1 MGSKDM
7 EKSQKKSID
16 KTVNEMLER
25 TSRQGVET
33 VWDRSDQQKTRC
45 GFGEQGLCCRLCYM
59 GPCRINPRGKSPQRG
74 VCGAT
79 AEVIVARNFA
89 RMVAAGAAAHS
100 DHGREVA
107 KILLIAATSPES
119 GYTIKDVNKLIKVA
133 HVLGIDTKGR
143 EKQEIAKDIA
153 KKALANFGQQ
163 DGEIGFIK
171 QAPSK
176 RQKLWRQL
184 KITPR
189 GIDREI
195 VEMMHRTNMGVDH
208 DYRNIMLHAARTAL
222 ADGWGGSMIATELQD
237 ILFGTPSPIRGQVNL
252 GVLSEKDVNIVVHG
266 HEPVLSEMLV
276 KAAKNK
282 DLLDMAKSKGAA
294 GINLAGICCTANEIL
309 IRHGLPIAGNVLQ
322 QELSLSTGAVDAMI
336 VDVQCIMPSLP
347 EVSRRYHTELITTSP
362 KGRMEEVAY
371 FPLSEQNALQTA
383 KDIVK
388 EAIMNFPNRG
398 EVNIPKEKMDLIAG
412 FSHEA
417 INYMLGGTFRT
428 SYTPLNDNVIN
439 GRIRGVAGV
448 VGCCNPKVT
457 HDRGHVQVVQELI
470 ANDILVVQTGCSAIA
485 CAKAGFLTPESAEKL
500 AGKGLAEVCRAVG
513 MPPVL
518 HSGSCVDNSRIL
530 MALSEMVKVGGLGE
544 DISELPVAGAAPE
557 WMSEKAIAIGQYFVS
572 SGVFTVFGIGLP
584 VSGSDIFSEHIF
596 KSLEKSLGGK
606 WAAEPDPSK
615 MAAMIID
622 HINKKRKILGI
633 DKDKKRV
640 LFDMEMR
647 RDLEV

>member
-1 MGSKDM
+1 M
-7 EKSQKKSID
+7 EKAKQRSID
-16 KTVNEMLER
+16 KSVNKMLER
-25 TSRQGVET
+25 TSEQGIET
-33 VWDRSDQQKTRC
+33 VWDRSDQQKARC

-59 GPCRINPRGKSPQRG
+59 GPCRINPKGKSPQRG

-100 DHGREVA
+100 DHGRGVA
-107 KILLIAATSPES
+107 KTLMIAAISPES
-119 GYTIKDVNKLIKVA
+119 GYTIKDVNKLKKVA
-133 HVLGIDTKGR
+133 QVFGIDVKDR
-143 EKQEIAKDIA
+143 NKQDIAKDVAERAMAI
-153 KKALANFGQQ
+153 FGQQ
-163 DGEIGFIK
+163 EGEIDLIK
-171 QAPSK
+171 MAPVK
-176 RQKLWRQL
+176 RQNLWHQL

-208 DYRNIMLHAARTAL
+208 DHRNIMLHASRTAL

-237 ILFGTPSPIRGQVNL
+237 ILFGTPSPLRGQVNL
-252 GVLSEKDVNIVVHG
+252 GVLSEEDVNIVVHG

-276 KAAKNK
+276 EAAQNK
-282 DLLDMAKSKGAA
+282 ELLDMAKSKGAS

-309 IRHGLPIAGNVLQ
+309 LRHGLPIAGNILQ
-322 QELSLSTGAVDAMI
+322 QELSLATGAVEAMI

-347 EVSRRYHTELITTSP
+347 EISKHYHTQLITTSS
-362 KGRMEEVAY
+362 KGKMDDVKY
-371 FPLSEQNALQTA
+371 FPFSEKNAIQTA

-388 EAIMNFPNRG
+388 LAIMNFPNRG
-398 EVNIPKEKMDLIAG
+398 DVDIPKEKMDLIAG

-428 SYTPLNDNVIN
+428 SYTPLNDNIIN

-448 VGCCNPKVT
+448 VGCCNPKVV
-457 HDRGHVQVVQELI
+457 HDQGHVQVVQELI

-485 CAKAGFLTPESAEKL
+485 CAKAGFLTPESAEKY

-530 MALSEMVKVGGLGE
+530 IALSEMVKAGGLGE

-557 WMSEKAIAIGQYFVS
+557 WMSEKAISIGQYFVA
-572 SGVFTVFGIGLP
+572 SGVFTVFGVGLP
-584 VSGSDIFSEHIF
+584 VLGSDVFSKYIFNE
-596 KSLEKSLGGK
+596 LEKTLGGN
-606 WAAEPDPSK
+606 WAVEPDPAK
-615 MAAMIID
+615 MASMMID
-622 HINKKRKILGI
+622 HINTKRKNLGI

-640 LFDMEMR
+640 LYDMEMR
-647 RDLEV
+647 RDLKV